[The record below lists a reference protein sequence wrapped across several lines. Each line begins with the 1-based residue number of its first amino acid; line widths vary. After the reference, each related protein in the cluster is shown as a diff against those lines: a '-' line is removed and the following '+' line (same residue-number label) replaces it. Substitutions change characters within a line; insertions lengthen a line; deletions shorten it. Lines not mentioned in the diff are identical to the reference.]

1 MGCDSSTAHG
11 TLFQKGPLLC
21 FSEPDSEQVPYLD
34 VTHTHTSPVIFLHRQ
49 HCKLDCIPAFQ
60 LSGECG
66 KEIFIA
72 LALHD
77 QGEGWLFKDALLMN
91 ARGHLPLPTYKWLV
105 TEKCREINSQVLCL
119 LWLFSRCVTLDMG
132 YL

>member
-1 MGCDSSTAHG
+1 M
-11 TLFQKGPLLC
+11 LC
-21 FSEPDSEQVPYLD
+21 CAARPAVFSHD
-34 VTHTHTSPVIFLHRQ
+34 RW
-49 HCKLDCIPAFQ
+49 CKLDCIPVFQ

-66 KEIFIA
+66 KKIFIA

-91 ARGHLPLPTYKWLV
+91 ARGHLPLLRYEWLV
-105 TEKCREINSQVLCL
+105 TEKCREINSPVLCL
-119 LWLFSRCVTLDMG
+119 LWLSSRCVTLDMG